1 MYHAQISGGSVVAV
15 APAPTQPGWDD
26 GRWWDFTDPAEVS
39 AWLDAGGWVPVT
51 ETPRPADT
59 DTTTSEVGWAITG
72 DTVTQTWTPRPWTA
86 DENAAAGALVAAST
100 TETTRVSLEDVV
112 AAAVRKGGAL
122 STIIGATTD
131 TAGVTS
137 LRAMNKMT
145 KAQIAADPA
154 AVLVKLL
161 PMLRDLAIVERRSGK
176 LIVRLYDESS

>member
-1 MYHAQISGGSVVAV
+1 MTYYARIVNGTIDQIGTPPAV
-15 APAPTQPGWDD
+15 ALAG
-26 GRWWDFTDPAEVS
+26 GRWWDLRTLDPA
-39 AWLDAGGWVPVT
+39 ALAACGWVPVT

-72 DTVTQTWTPRPWTA
+72 ETVTQKWTPRPWTA
-86 DENAAAGALVAAST
+86 EELAGRA

-112 AAAVRKGGAL
+112 AAAVRKGGTL
-122 STIIGATTD
+122 PTIIGATTD

-137 LRAMNKMT
+137 LRAMNKLT

-161 PMLRDLAIVERRSGK
+161 PMLRDLAIVERQSGK